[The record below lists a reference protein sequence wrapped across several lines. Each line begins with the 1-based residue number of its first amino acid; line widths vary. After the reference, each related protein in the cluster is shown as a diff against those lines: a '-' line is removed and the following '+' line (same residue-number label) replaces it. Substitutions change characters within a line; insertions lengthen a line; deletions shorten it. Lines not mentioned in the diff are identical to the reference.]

1 MPERTQ
7 AGQPHSL
14 AIDRR
19 RRVGWVAIV
28 CLVAAAGGFAVEGF
42 ESAWAA
48 AASRVGI
55 VLGALWL
62 CLPTKTRPAAWAS
75 LSPGKVAAVSIAAL
89 FMNRIRIFLPFL
101 AVAGFIVWALR
112 PRNKRS

>member
-1 MPERTQ
+1 MPERQ
-7 AGQPHSL
+7 ADQSQHL

-19 RRVGWVAIV
+19 RRVGWVAIA
-28 CLVAAAGGFAVEGF
+28 CLVVATGGFAAEGF

-62 CLPTKTRPAAWAS
+62 CLPTRTRPAAWAS
-75 LSPGKVAAVSIAAL
+75 LSPGKVAAVGIAAVL
-89 FMNRIRIFLPFL
+89 MNRIKIFLPFL
-101 AVAGFIVWALR
+101 AVAGLIVWALR